1 MKPINYNGKN
11 FSIGAPLIGTKMKNN
26 HTKTLAAMFTV
37 VRCAADPYFVIETP
51 PIFIR

>member
-11 FSIGAPLIGTKMKNN
+11 FSIGAPFIGTNMKNN

-37 VRCAADPYFVIETP
+37 VRWAADPYFVIETP